1 MFYFYFY
8 TTIDYISQAMYRAL
22 LEASKIKNVN
32 DAEMTLRF
40 LKSAVYYFLTDT
52 SNSRDHLAAI
62 ESILGYS
69 EEEKSRIEKVQ
80 AWKY

>member
-1 MFYFYFY
+1 
-8 TTIDYISQAMYRAL
+8 MYRAL

-40 LKSAVYYFLTDT
+40 LKSALFHFLTDT
-52 SNSRDHLAAI
+52 SNSKDHLIAI

-69 EEEKSRIEKVQ
+69 EDEKNRIEKVQ